1 MRYKNTYKIF
11 FGVLLILLPWSISKA
26 IYDTPY
32 SAQEIVNE
40 SVGFYQTNTCRY
52 SLGEIFQVN
61 SFNSKIE
68 ILPDLSS
75 KVECFGKI
83 NGVDK
88 AGEKIKVYVGTNPNI
103 DFLLQSIFWLLML
116 SFIPKSKNFTPR
128 FPNTLAIFIMTCLLF
143 LHLMSEDRFY
153 LSYSDTFTAKLGY
166 DNYLLLSLLVGVP
179 IVLNIFLDI
188 IKTRFYNLVNF
199 LPFIFLFLGTYNS
212 LNLNFFLLTI
222 SFIGILS
229 IQEGFYSK
237 SFTFIYFIFSIIHVV
252 NFKTSNTYFDVDKLK
267 GFINSSQNKL
277 SLIFWTLIIYFF
289 INGLL
294 YIFKESTKFVD
305 LQKLKL
311 NFLISASLIVLIGIA
326 SSLYNYFNYLSY
338 YYLGLNKLGIKSFN
352 SIEGNTWR
360 GISPSAEAAGE
371 YFAIVLLFWL
381 IVSRLQF
388 IKIAKF
394 EIVLIFITLYGLYRS
409 NNFAATVGLIL
420 FTILLFLNSSNL
432 NTKLK
437 KSIYVVGLVSIVGIL
452 NYGNDYSYNF
462 ASKTLLHQGIS
473 ASLVSESLPGN
484 EYGLNAAES
493 SNFGQILLLEEN
505 DIKLSSSL
513 KYSLKEFTEN
523 GNIRFIPDK
532 IATWSF
538 ISVPI
543 NRSEK
548 WGIFLAKYNP
558 TIVEAL
564 FGYGPQQLS
573 DYYLGHPTKYN
584 EGLVLP
590 HSSLLDIL
598 IFYGFFGVM
607 LLSLFIIS
615 KSIQYRKNTL
625 FAYLCFFILINYI
638 KSDSILYLSSF
649 VLSIFIFNLYRYKLI
664 SSEMIE
670 YE

>member
-1 MRYKNTYKIF
+1 MKYKNVYKIF
-11 FGVLLILLPWSISKA
+11 FGVLLILLPWSVSKA

-32 SAQEIVNE
+32 PAQEIVNE

-52 SLGEIFQVN
+52 SLGEIFQAN
-61 SFNSKIE
+61 SLNSKLE

-83 NGVDK
+83 NGVDIS
-88 AGEKIKVYVGTNPNI
+88 GEKIKVYVGTNPNI

-116 SFIPKSKNFTPR
+116 SFIPKSKKFTPR
-128 FPNTLAIFIMTCLLF
+128 FPNTLAMGVITSLLF

-153 LSYSDTFTAKLGY
+153 LSYSDTFTAVLSY
-166 DNYLLLSLLVGVP
+166 DNYLLLSLLMGVL
-179 IVLNIFLDI
+179 IILNIFIDLI
-188 IKTRFYNLVNF
+188 ETRFYNLVNF
-199 LPFIFLFLGTYNS
+199 LPFIFLFSGTYNS

-222 SFIGILS
+222 SFIGIIA
-229 IQEGFYSK
+229 IQEGSYSK
-237 SFTFIYFIFSIIHVV
+237 SFTFVYFLFSVIHLVSF
-252 NFKTSNTYFDVDKLK
+252 NTSNTYFDVDKLK
-267 GFINSSQNKL
+267 GFISSSQNKL
-277 SLIFWTLIIYFF
+277 SLIFWTLMIYFF

-294 YIFKESTKFVD
+294 YIFKESVKFVD

-311 NFLISASLIVLIGIA
+311 NFLISASLVVLIGIA
-326 SSLYNYFNYLSY
+326 SSFYNYFNYLSY

-381 IVSRLQF
+381 IVSKLQF
-388 IKIAKF
+388 VKIDKF
-394 EIVLIFITLYGLYRS
+394 EIILVFITLYGLYRS

-420 FTILLFLNSSNL
+420 ITVLLFLNSSNL

-437 KSIYVVGLVSIVGIL
+437 KSIYIVGLVSLIGIL
-452 NYGNDYSYNF
+452 NTGNDYSYDF

-493 SNFGQILLLEEN
+493 SNFGQILLLGED
-505 DIKLSSSL
+505 DINLSSSL
-513 KYSLKEFTEN
+513 KYSLEEFTEN

-558 TIVEAL
+558 SIVEAL

-573 DYYLGHPTKYN
+573 NYYLGHPTKYN

-590 HSSLLDIL
+590 HSSLLDVL
-598 IFYGFFGVM
+598 IFYGFVGVM
-607 LLSLFIIS
+607 LLILFIIL
-615 KSIQYRKNTL
+615 KSIKHRKNTL
-625 FAYLCFFILINYI
+625 FSYLWFFILINYI

-649 VLSIFIFNLYRYKLI
+649 VLSIFIFNLYRYTLI
-664 SSEMIE
+664 SSGTAK
-670 YE
+670 YA

>member
-289 INGLL
+289 INGLI

-505 DIKLSSSL
+505 DINLSSSL

-558 TIVEAL
+558 SIVEAL

-573 DYYLGHPTKYN
+573 NYYLGHPTKYN

-615 KSIQYRKNTL
+615 KSIPHRKNTL
-625 FAYLCFFILINYI
+625 FAYLWFFILINYI

-664 SSEMIE
+664 SSEMTG

>member
-1 MRYKNTYKIF
+1 
-11 FGVLLILLPWSISKA
+11 
-26 IYDTPY
+26 
-32 SAQEIVNE
+32 
-40 SVGFYQTNTCRY
+40 
-52 SLGEIFQVN
+52 
-61 SFNSKIE
+61 
-68 ILPDLSS
+68 
-75 KVECFGKI
+75 
-83 NGVDK
+83 
-88 AGEKIKVYVGTNPNI
+88 
-103 DFLLQSIFWLLML
+103 
-116 SFIPKSKNFTPR
+116 
-128 FPNTLAIFIMTCLLF
+128 
-143 LHLMSEDRFY
+143 MSEDRFY
-153 LSYSDTFTAKLGY
+153 LSYSDTFTAKLSY

-179 IVLNIFLDI
+179 IILNIFLDI

-199 LPFIFLFLGTYNS
+199 LPFVFLFSGTYNS

-229 IQEGFYSK
+229 IQEGSYSK

-252 NFKTSNTYFDVDKLK
+252 NFKISNTYFDVDKLK

-409 NNFAATVGLIL
+409 NNFAATIGLIIITVL
-420 FTILLFLNSSNL
+420 FFLNRSNL

-437 KSIYVVGLVSIVGIL
+437 KSIYVVGLMSLIGIL
-452 NYGNDYSYNF
+452 NYSNDYSYDF
-462 ASKTLLHQGIS
+462 TSKTLLHQGIS

-484 EYGLNAAES
+484 EYGLDAAES
-493 SNFGQILLLEEN
+493 SNFGQILLLGEN
-505 DIKLSSSL
+505 DINLSSSL

-558 TIVEAL
+558 SIVEAL

-615 KSIQYRKNTL
+615 KSIQHRKNTL
-625 FAYLCFFILINYI
+625 FAYLWFFILINYI

>member
-1 MRYKNTYKIF
+1 MKYKNAYKIF
-11 FGVLLILLPWSISKA
+11 FGVLLILLPWSVSKA

-32 SAQEIVNE
+32 PAQEIVNE

-52 SLGEIFQVN
+52 SLGEIFQAN
-61 SFNSKIE
+61 SLNSKLE

-83 NGVDK
+83 NGVDIS
-88 AGEKIKVYVGTNPNI
+88 GEKIKVYVGTNPNI

-116 SFIPKSKNFTPR
+116 SFIPKSKKFTPR
-128 FPNTLAIFIMTCLLF
+128 FPNTLAMGVMTSLLF
-143 LHLMSEDRFY
+143 LHLMSEDKFY
-153 LSYSDTFTAKLGY
+153 LSYSDTFTAVLSY
-166 DNYLLLSLLVGVP
+166 DNYLLLSLLMGVL
-179 IVLNIFLDI
+179 IILNIFIDLI
-188 IKTRFYNLVNF
+188 ETRFYNLVNF
-199 LPFIFLFLGTYNS
+199 LPFIFLFSGTYNS

-222 SFIGILS
+222 SFIGIIA
-229 IQEGFYSK
+229 IQEGSYSK
-237 SFTFIYFIFSIIHVV
+237 SFTFVYFLFSVIHLVSFNTV
-252 NFKTSNTYFDVDKLK
+252 NTYFDVDKLK
-267 GFINSSQNKL
+267 GFISSSQNKL

-294 YIFKESTKFVD
+294 YIFKESVKFVD

-311 NFLISASLIVLIGIA
+311 NFLISASLVVLIGIA
-326 SSLYNYFNYLSY
+326 SSFYNYFNYLSY

-381 IVSRLQF
+381 IVSKLQF
-388 IKIAKF
+388 VKIDKF
-394 EIVLIFITLYGLYRS
+394 EIILVFITLYGLYRS

-420 FTILLFLNSSNL
+420 ITILLFLNSSNL

-437 KSIYVVGLVSIVGIL
+437 KSIYIVGLVSLIGIL
-452 NYGNDYSYNF
+452 NNGNDYSYDF

-493 SNFGQILLLEEN
+493 SNFGQILLLGED
-505 DIKLSSSL
+505 DINLSSSL
-513 KYSLKEFTEN
+513 KYSLEEFTEN

-558 TIVEAL
+558 SIVEAL

-573 DYYLGHPTKYN
+573 NYYLGHPTKYN

-590 HSSLLDIL
+590 HSSLLDVL
-598 IFYGFFGVM
+598 IFYGFVGVM
-607 LLSLFIIS
+607 LLILFIIL
-615 KSIQYRKNTL
+615 KSIKHRKNTL
-625 FAYLCFFILINYI
+625 FSYLWFFILINYI

-649 VLSIFIFNLYRYKLI
+649 VLSIFIFNLYRYTLI
-664 SSEMIE
+664 SSGTAK
-670 YE
+670 YD

>member
-1 MRYKNTYKIF
+1 MKYKNAYKIF
-11 FGVLLILLPWSISKA
+11 FGVLLILLPWSVSKA

-32 SAQEIVNE
+32 PAQEIVNE

-52 SLGEIFQVN
+52 SLGEIFQAN
-61 SFNSKIE
+61 SLNSKLE

-83 NGVDK
+83 NGVDIS
-88 AGEKIKVYVGTNPNI
+88 GEKIKVYVGTNPNI

-116 SFIPKSKNFTPR
+116 SFIPKSKKFTPR
-128 FPNTLAIFIMTCLLF
+128 FPNTLAMGVMTSLLF

-153 LSYSDTFTAKLGY
+153 LSYSDTFTAVLSY
-166 DNYLLLSLLVGVP
+166 NNYLLLSLLVGVL
-179 IVLNIFLDI
+179 IILNIFMNLI
-188 IKTRFYNLVNF
+188 ETRFYNLVNF
-199 LPFIFLFLGTYNS
+199 LPFIFLFSGTYNS

-222 SFIGILS
+222 SFIGIIA
-229 IQEGFYSK
+229 IQEGSYSK
-237 SFTFIYFIFSIIHVV
+237 SFTFVYFLFSVIHLVSFNTV
-252 NFKTSNTYFDVDKLK
+252 NTYFDVDKLK
-267 GFINSSQNKL
+267 GFISSSQNKL
-277 SLIFWTLIIYFF
+277 SLIFWTLMIYFF

-294 YIFKESTKFVD
+294 YIFKESVKFVD

-311 NFLISASLIVLIGIA
+311 NFLISASLVVLIGIA
-326 SSLYNYFNYLSY
+326 SSFYNYFNYLSY

-381 IVSRLQF
+381 IVSKLQF
-388 IKIAKF
+388 IKIDKF
-394 EIVLIFITLYGLYRS
+394 EIILVFITLYGLYRS

-420 FTILLFLNSSNL
+420 ITILLFLNSSNL

-437 KSIYVVGLVSIVGIL
+437 KSIYIVGLVSLIGIL
-452 NYGNDYSYNF
+452 NTGNDYSYDF

-493 SNFGQILLLEEN
+493 SNFGQILLLGED
-505 DIKLSSSL
+505 DINLSSSL
-513 KYSLKEFTEN
+513 KYSLEEFTEN

-558 TIVEAL
+558 SIVEAL

-573 DYYLGHPTKYN
+573 NYYLGHPTKYN

-590 HSSLLDIL
+590 HSSLLDVL
-598 IFYGFFGVM
+598 IFYGFVGVM
-607 LLSLFIIS
+607 LLILFIIL
-615 KSIQYRKNTL
+615 KSIKHRKNTL
-625 FAYLCFFILINYI
+625 FSYLWFFILINYI

-649 VLSIFIFNLYRYKLI
+649 VLSIFIFNLYRYTLI
-664 SSEMIE
+664 SSGTAK
-670 YE
+670 YD

>member
-1 MRYKNTYKIF
+1 MKYKNAYKIF
-11 FGVLLILLPWSISKA
+11 FGLLLILVPWSVSKA

-32 SAQEIVNE
+32 PAQEIVSE

-52 SLGEIFQVN
+52 SLGEVFQVN
-61 SFNSKIE
+61 SLNSKIE

-88 AGEKIKVYVGTNPNI
+88 SGEKIKVYVGTNPNV

-116 SFIPKSKNFTPR
+116 SFIPKSKNFTPK
-128 FPNTLAIFIMTCLLF
+128 FPNTLAMTIMTSLLF
-143 LHLMSEDRFY
+143 LHLISEDRFY
-153 LSYSDTFTAKLGY
+153 LSYSDTFTAVLSY
-166 DNYLLLSLLVGVP
+166 DNYLLLSLLVGVL
-179 IVLNIFLDI
+179 IILIIFMDL
-188 IKTRFYNLVNF
+188 IKTRFYNLINF
-199 LPFIFLFLGTYNS
+199 LPFIFLFSGTYNS

-222 SFIGILS
+222 SFIGIIG
-229 IQEGFYSK
+229 IQEGSYSK
-237 SFTFIYFIFSIIHVV
+237 GFTFGYFLFSVIHLVSF
-252 NFKTSNTYFDVDKLK
+252 NTSNTYFDVDKLK

-277 SLIFWTLIIYFF
+277 SLVFWVLMIYFF

-294 YIFKESTKFVD
+294 YLFKESIKFVN

-311 NFLISASLIVLIGIA
+311 NFLISGSLIVLIGIA
-326 SSLYNYFNYLSY
+326 SSTYNYFNYLSY

-381 IVSRLQF
+381 IISKLQF

-394 EIVLIFITLYGLYRS
+394 EIILIFITLYGLYRS
-409 NNFAATVGLIL
+409 NNFAATIGLIII
-420 FTILLFLNSSNL
+420 TILFFLNRSNL

-437 KSIYVVGLVSIVGIL
+437 KSIYVVGLMSLIGIL
-452 NYGNDYSYNF
+452 NYSNDYSYDF
-462 ASKTLLHQGIS
+462 TSKTLLHQGIS

-484 EYGLNAAES
+484 EYGLDAAES
-493 SNFGQILLLEEN
+493 SNFGQILLLGEN
-505 DIKLSSSL
+505 DINLSSSL

-558 TIVEAL
+558 SIVEAL

-615 KSIQYRKNTL
+615 KSFQHRKNTL
-625 FAYLCFFILINYI
+625 FAYLWFFILINYI

-664 SSEMIE
+664 SSEMTG

>member
-1 MRYKNTYKIF
+1 MKYKNVYKIF
-11 FGVLLILLPWSISKA
+11 FGVLLILLPWSVSKA

-32 SAQEIVNE
+32 PAQEIVNE

-52 SLGEIFQVN
+52 SLGEIFQAN
-61 SFNSKIE
+61 SLNSKLE

-83 NGVDK
+83 NGVDIS
-88 AGEKIKVYVGTNPNI
+88 GEKIKVYVGTNPNI

-116 SFIPKSKNFTPR
+116 SFIPKSKKFTPR
-128 FPNTLAIFIMTCLLF
+128 FPNILAMGVMTSLLF

-153 LSYSDTFTAKLGY
+153 LSYSDTFTAVLSY
-166 DNYLLLSLLVGVP
+166 DNYLLLSLLMGVL
-179 IVLNIFLDI
+179 IILNIFIDLI
-188 IKTRFYNLVNF
+188 ETRFYNLVNF
-199 LPFIFLFLGTYNS
+199 LPFIFLFSGTYNS

-222 SFIGILS
+222 SFIGIIA
-229 IQEGFYSK
+229 IQEGSYSK
-237 SFTFIYFIFSIIHVV
+237 SFTFVYFLFSVIHLVSFNTV
-252 NFKTSNTYFDVDKLK
+252 NTYFDVDKLK
-267 GFINSSQNKL
+267 GFISSSQNKL

-294 YIFKESTKFVD
+294 YIFKESVKFVD

-311 NFLISASLIVLIGIA
+311 NFLISASLVVLIGIA
-326 SSLYNYFNYLSY
+326 SSFYNYFNYLSY

-381 IVSRLQF
+381 IVSKLQF
-388 IKIAKF
+388 VKIDKF
-394 EIVLIFITLYGLYRS
+394 EIILVFITLYGLYRS

-420 FTILLFLNSSNL
+420 ITVLLFLNSSNL

-437 KSIYVVGLVSIVGIL
+437 KSIYIVGLVSLIGIL
-452 NYGNDYSYNF
+452 NTGNDYSYDF

-493 SNFGQILLLEEN
+493 SNFGQILLLGED
-505 DIKLSSSL
+505 DINLSSSL
-513 KYSLKEFTEN
+513 KYSLEEFTEN

-558 TIVEAL
+558 SIVEAL

-573 DYYLGHPTKYN
+573 NYYLGHPTKYN

-590 HSSLLDIL
+590 HSSLLDVL
-598 IFYGFFGVM
+598 IFYGFVGVM
-607 LLSLFIIS
+607 LLILFIIL
-615 KSIQYRKNTL
+615 KSIKHRKNTL
-625 FAYLCFFILINYI
+625 FSYLWFFILINYI

-649 VLSIFIFNLYRYKLI
+649 VLSIFIFNLYRYTLI
-664 SSEMIE
+664 SSGTAK
-670 YE
+670 YD

>member
-1 MRYKNTYKIF
+1 MKYKNAYKIF
-11 FGVLLILLPWSISKA
+11 FGLLLIIVPWSISKA

-32 SAQEIVNE
+32 PAQEIVSE

-52 SLGEIFQVN
+52 SLGEVFQAN
-61 SFNSKIE
+61 SLNSKIE

-83 NGVDK
+83 NGVDRS
-88 AGEKIKVYVGTNPNI
+88 GEKIKVYVGTNPNI
-103 DFLLQSIFWLLML
+103 DFLLQSFFWLLMF

-128 FPNTLAIFIMTCLLF
+128 FPNTLAMTIMTSLLF
-143 LHLMSEDRFY
+143 LHLISEDRFY
-153 LSYSDTFTAKLGY
+153 LSYSDTFTAVLSY
-166 DNYLLLSLLVGVP
+166 DNYLLLSLLVGVL
-179 IVLNIFLDI
+179 IILIIFMDL
-188 IKTRFYNLVNF
+188 IKTRFYNLINF
-199 LPFIFLFLGTYNS
+199 LPFIFLFSGTYNS

-222 SFIGILS
+222 SFIGIIA
-229 IQEGFYSK
+229 IQEGAYSK
-237 SFTFIYFIFSIIHVV
+237 GFTFTYFLFSVIHLVSF
-252 NFKTSNTYFDVDKLK
+252 NTSNTYFDVDKLK
-267 GFINSSQNKL
+267 GFINSSQNKF

-294 YIFKESTKFVD
+294 YIFKESTKFVN

-311 NFLISASLIVLIGIA
+311 NFLISASLIVLIGIT

-381 IVSRLQF
+381 IISKLQF

-394 EIVLIFITLYGLYRS
+394 EIILIFITLYGLYRS

-437 KSIYVVGLVSIVGIL
+437 KSIYVVGLVSIVGFL
-452 NYGNDYSYNF
+452 NYGNDYSYDF

-493 SNFGQILLLEEN
+493 SNFGQILLLEES
-505 DIKLSSSL
+505 DINLSSSL

-558 TIVEAL
+558 SIVHAL

-615 KSIQYRKNTL
+615 KSIQHRKNTL

-664 SSEMIE
+664 RSEMNE
-670 YE
+670 YD

>member
-289 INGLL
+289 INGLI

-505 DIKLSSSL
+505 DINLSSSL

-558 TIVEAL
+558 SIVEAL

-615 KSIQYRKNTL
+615 KSIPHRKNTL
-625 FAYLCFFILINYI
+625 FAYLGFFILINYI

-664 SSEMIE
+664 SSEMNE

>member
-1 MRYKNTYKIF
+1 MKYKNTYKIF

-153 LSYSDTFTAKLGY
+153 LSYSDTFTAKLSY

-179 IVLNIFLDI
+179 IILNIFLDI

-199 LPFIFLFLGTYNS
+199 LPFVFLFSGTYNS

-229 IQEGFYSK
+229 IQEGSYSK

-252 NFKTSNTYFDVDKLK
+252 NFKISNTYFDVDKLK

-437 KSIYVVGLVSIVGIL
+437 KSIYVVGLLSIVGIL
-452 NYGNDYSYNF
+452 NYGNDYSYDF

-598 IFYGFFGVM
+598 IFYGFFGVL

-664 SSEMIE
+664 SNEMIE

>member
-1 MRYKNTYKIF
+1 MKYKNTYKIF

-128 FPNTLAIFIMTCLLF
+128 IPNTLAIFIMTCLLF

-153 LSYSDTFTAKLGY
+153 LSYSDTFTAKLSY

-179 IVLNIFLDI
+179 IILNIFLDI
-188 IKTRFYNLVNF
+188 IRTRFYNLVNF
-199 LPFIFLFLGTYNS
+199 LPFVFLFSGTYNS

-229 IQEGFYSK
+229 IQEGSYSK

-252 NFKTSNTYFDVDKLK
+252 NFKISNTYFDVDKLK

-289 INGLL
+289 INGLF

-437 KSIYVVGLVSIVGIL
+437 KSIYVVGLLSIVGIL
-452 NYGNDYSYNF
+452 NYGNDYSYDF

>member
-1 MRYKNTYKIF
+1 MKYKNTYKIF

-153 LSYSDTFTAKLGY
+153 LSYSDTFTAKLSY

-179 IVLNIFLDI
+179 IILNIFLDI
-188 IKTRFYNLVNF
+188 VKTRFYNLVNF
-199 LPFIFLFLGTYNS
+199 LPFVFLFSGTYNS

-229 IQEGFYSK
+229 IQEGSYSK

-252 NFKTSNTYFDVDKLK
+252 NFKISNTYFDVDKLK

-437 KSIYVVGLVSIVGIL
+437 KSIYVVGLLSIVGIL
-452 NYGNDYSYNF
+452 NYGNDYSYDF

-598 IFYGFFGVM
+598 IFYGFFGVL

>member
-1 MRYKNTYKIF
+1 MKYKNTYKIF

-128 FPNTLAIFIMTCLLF
+128 IPNTLAIFIMTCLLF

-153 LSYSDTFTAKLGY
+153 LSYSDTFTAKLSY

-179 IVLNIFLDI
+179 IILNIFLDI
-188 IKTRFYNLVNF
+188 IRTRFYNLVNF
-199 LPFIFLFLGTYNS
+199 LPFVFLFSGTYNS

-229 IQEGFYSK
+229 IQEGSYSK

-252 NFKTSNTYFDVDKLK
+252 NFKISNTYFDVDKLK

-326 SSLYNYFNYLSY
+326 SSLHNYFNYLSY

-505 DIKLSSSL
+505 DINLSSSL

-558 TIVEAL
+558 SIVEAL

-584 EGLVLP
+584 DGLVLP

-615 KSIQYRKNTL
+615 KSIPHRKNTL
-625 FAYLCFFILINYI
+625 FAYLGFFILINYI

-664 SSEMIE
+664 SSEMNE

>member
-1 MRYKNTYKIF
+1 MKYKNTYKIF

-153 LSYSDTFTAKLGY
+153 LSYSDTFTAKLSY

-179 IVLNIFLDI
+179 IILNIFLDI

-199 LPFIFLFLGTYNS
+199 LPFVFLFSGTYNS

-229 IQEGFYSK
+229 IQEGSYSK

-252 NFKTSNTYFDVDKLK
+252 NFKISNTYFDVDKLK

-437 KSIYVVGLVSIVGIL
+437 KSIYVVGLLSIVGIL
-452 NYGNDYSYNF
+452 NYGNDYSYDF

-558 TIVEAL
+558 SIVEAL

-573 DYYLGHPTKYN
+573 NYYLGHPTKYN

-598 IFYGFFGVM
+598 IFYGFFGVL

-649 VLSIFIFNLYRYKLI
+649 VLSIFIFNLSRYKLI
-664 SSEMIE
+664 NSEMAE
-670 YE
+670 YD

>member
-1 MRYKNTYKIF
+1 MKYKNVYKIF
-11 FGVLLILLPWSISKA
+11 FGVLLILLPWSVSKA

-32 SAQEIVNE
+32 PAQEIVNE

-52 SLGEIFQVN
+52 SLGEIFQAN
-61 SFNSKIE
+61 SLNSKLE

-83 NGVDK
+83 NGVDIS
-88 AGEKIKVYVGTNPNI
+88 GEKIKVYVGTNPNI

-116 SFIPKSKNFTPR
+116 SFIPKSKKFTPR
-128 FPNTLAIFIMTCLLF
+128 FPNTLAMGVITSLLF
-143 LHLMSEDRFY
+143 LHLMSEDKFY
-153 LSYSDTFTAKLGY
+153 LSYSDTFTAVLSY
-166 DNYLLLSLLVGVP
+166 DNYLLLSLLMGVL
-179 IVLNIFLDI
+179 IILNIFIDLI
-188 IKTRFYNLVNF
+188 ETRFYNLVNF
-199 LPFIFLFLGTYNS
+199 LPFIFLFSGTYNS

-222 SFIGILS
+222 SFIGIIA
-229 IQEGFYSK
+229 IQEGSYSK
-237 SFTFIYFIFSIIHVV
+237 SFTFVYFLFSVIHLVSFNTV
-252 NFKTSNTYFDVDKLK
+252 NTYFDVDKLK
-267 GFINSSQNKL
+267 GFISSSQNKL
-277 SLIFWTLIIYFF
+277 SLIFWTLMIYFF

-294 YIFKESTKFVD
+294 YIFKESVKFVD

-311 NFLISASLIVLIGIA
+311 NFLISASLVVLIGIA
-326 SSLYNYFNYLSY
+326 SSFYNYFNYLSY

-381 IVSRLQF
+381 IVSKLQF
-388 IKIAKF
+388 IKIDKF
-394 EIVLIFITLYGLYRS
+394 EIILVFITLYGLYRS

-420 FTILLFLNSSNL
+420 ITVLLFLNSSNL

-437 KSIYVVGLVSIVGIL
+437 KSIYIVGLVSLIGIL
-452 NYGNDYSYNF
+452 NTGNDYSYDF

-493 SNFGQILLLEEN
+493 SNFGQILLLGED
-505 DIKLSSSL
+505 DINLSSSL
-513 KYSLKEFTEN
+513 KYSLEEFTEN

-558 TIVEAL
+558 SIVEAL

-573 DYYLGHPTKYN
+573 NYYLGHPTKYN

-590 HSSLLDIL
+590 HSSLLDVL
-598 IFYGFFGVM
+598 IFYGFVGVM
-607 LLSLFIIS
+607 LLILFIIL
-615 KSIQYRKNTL
+615 KSIKHRKNTL
-625 FAYLCFFILINYI
+625 FSYLWFFILINYI

-649 VLSIFIFNLYRYKLI
+649 VLSIFIFNLYRYTLI
-664 SSEMIE
+664 SSGTAK
-670 YE
+670 YA

>member
-1 MRYKNTYKIF
+1 MKYKNTYKIF

-128 FPNTLAIFIMTCLLF
+128 IPNTLAIFIMTCLLF

-153 LSYSDTFTAKLGY
+153 LSYSDTFTAKLSY

-179 IVLNIFLDI
+179 IILNIFLDI
-188 IKTRFYNLVNF
+188 IRTRFYNLVNF
-199 LPFIFLFLGTYNS
+199 LPFVFLFSGTYNS

-229 IQEGFYSK
+229 IQEGSYSK

-252 NFKTSNTYFDVDKLK
+252 NFKISNTYFDVDKLK

-437 KSIYVVGLVSIVGIL
+437 KSIYVVGLLSIVGIL
-452 NYGNDYSYNF
+452 NYGNDYSYDF

>member
-381 IVSRLQF
+381 IVSMRQF